1 MTTTNNGDRTTAL
14 PWTRD
19 QLTPEEF
26 RLWVASREEA
36 GREIDI
42 ETCELGSWYTL
53 DFDPYGADPDLP
65 EEWQQIGKNCFVRSP
80 WSRGW
85 VRGRDLPDATR
96 RALYERLDRE
106 EVRCAVARATTL
118 FDAIVSRLLALN
130 ADMDE
135 ACARK
140 FATDLNNNP
149 SASRNSVDP
158 ELARLLSEHSLAQD
172 RSKPVERIPD
182 DWEPPF

>member
-65 EEWQQIGKNCFVRSP
+65 EEWRRIRQELLRPLPLEPRMG
-80 WSRGW
+80 SR
-85 VRGRDLPDATR
+85 P
-96 RALYERLDRE
+96 
-106 EVRCAVARATTL
+106 
-118 FDAIVSRLLALN
+118 
-130 ADMDE
+130 
-135 ACARK
+135 
-140 FATDLNNNP
+140 
-149 SASRNSVDP
+149 
-158 ELARLLSEHSLAQD
+158 
-172 RSKPVERIPD
+172 
-182 DWEPPF
+182 